1 MTESRDGILELDEDQ
16 KRRRDMTYRLGHGL
30 GLTTLSLDAVTGYNL
45 QRTLNVYLGWS
56 ACITGDGFSMYR
68 GRRTWVL

>member
-1 MTESRDGILELDEDQ
+1 
-16 KRRRDMTYRLGHGL
+16 MTYRLGHGL
-30 GLTTLSLDAVTGYNL
+30 GLTTLSLDAVTGYNFR
-45 QRTLNVYLGWS
+45 RTLNVYLGWS